1 MTYERFEVTVDDGV
15 AHIVMNR
22 PEAMN
27 SMNRAFWMELPV
39 IVRSLD
45 ADGATRAAV
54 LSSTGKHF
62 CAGMDLAVFASGA
75 GGAPTGG
82 SSRWR

>member
-1 MTYERFEVTVDDGV
+1 MTYECFEVTVDDGV

-45 ADGATRAAV
+45 ADGATRAALPIRPWAPV
-54 LSSTGKHF
+54 TRTGR
-62 CAGMDLAVFASGA
+62 SGIP
-75 GGAPTGG
+75 GT
-82 SSRWR
+82 